1 MLSQNT
7 TSPVLLKRYL
17 FLIIQTIGMM
27 RCIIHYYEM
36 GLKAINERSKK
47 EDKISYALLKNQ
59 TGAQFNKLK
68 QMKFQHPRQ
77 TKQ

>member
-1 MLSQNT
+1 
-7 TSPVLLKRYL
+7 
-17 FLIIQTIGMM
+17 MM